1 MAVDVRKKEGENPA
15 SLINRFL
22 RRVQRSGV
30 LKESKKRRVYSRPV
44 SRLKR
49 KLSALNRETKKR
61 EIIRARK
68 LGLL

>member
-1 MAVDVRKKEGENPA
+1 MAVDTRKKEGENPA

-22 RRVQRSGV
+22 RRVQQSGV
-30 LKESKKRRVYSRPV
+30 LKESKKRRFHHRPM

-49 KLSALNRETKKR
+49 KSSALHREVKKR
-61 EIIRARK
+61 EVMRARK